1 MHKEIW
7 LGGAAGLL
15 IFLVFL
21 GINITPFLLVALVG
35 GLIYFMLQRQQA
47 EGRGGNLTLGKAKQS
62 KHVIPRSNIQFA
74 DIGGQ
79 ERAKKELKEALD
91 FLVYKEKIEQ
101 YGIRPLKGVLLTGP
115 PGTGKT
121 LMAKAAANYTNSA
134 FVAASGSQFVEMYV
148 GVGAQRIRDLF
159 KEARTLAEKNN
170 QDSAIIFI
178 DEIDVIGGKRDG
190 QQQREY
196 DQTLN
201 QLLTEMDGVT
211 TSDKPRVLVI
221 AATNRKDMLDPAL
234 LRPGRFDRHISVD
247 LPDKNAREQILII
260 HTANKPLAS
269 DVSLEKVAQE
279 TFGFSGAQLE
289 SVANE
294 AAIYA
299 MREGKEK
306 IESRHFGYAVDKVM
320 MGEKVDRE
328 ASEEEKRRVALHELG
343 HAIVSEL
350 VRPGSVSQVTLSPRG
365 QALGY
370 VRQNPME
377 DRYLYTKDALEKQIM
392 VCLGGAV
399 AEEIYYGGR
408 STGSKNDFEQ
418 ALGMAQEIVQSGM
431 SGLGIVHLQYVDKTR
446 IHDEVERLLE
456 SMLEKTRTLLRQFD
470 PVFQRGLKILWE
482 AEVLQGDEFRALLKQ
497 YAPKQ
502 QEVAV

>member
-1 MHKEIW
+1 MGKEIFF
-7 LGGAAGLL
+7 GIVPGIL

-21 GINITPFLLVALVG
+21 GINITPFLVFGAVLGA
-35 GLIYFMLQRQQA
+35 IYFLMVRQQ
-47 EGRGGNLTLGKAKQS
+47 GGNMSAVSQGKGKAS
-62 KHVIPRSNIQFA
+62 KHAVPKSNITFA

-79 ERAKKELKEALD
+79 QRAKKELKEALD
-91 FLVYKEKIEQ
+91 FLIHKDKIEQ

-148 GVGAQRIRDLF
+148 GVGAQRVRDLF
-159 KEARTLAEKNN
+159 KEVRALAEKNG
-170 QDSAIIFI
+170 QESGIIFI

-201 QLLTEMDGVT
+201 QLLTEMDGIA
-211 TSDKPRVLVI
+211 TSEKPRILLI
-221 AATNRKDMLDPAL
+221 AATNRKDMLDAAL
-234 LRPGRFDRHISVD
+234 LRPGRFDRHIMVD
-247 LPDKNAREQILII
+247 LPDKAAREQILTI
-260 HTANKPLAS
+260 HTANKPLAA
-269 DVSLEKVAQE
+269 DVSLARVAQE

-299 MREGKEK
+299 MRDRSPE
-306 IESRHFGYAVDKVM
+306 IAARHFSFAVDKVM

-328 ASEEEKRRVALHELG
+328 ASVEERRRVALHELG
-343 HAIVSEL
+343 HAIMSEL

-377 DRYLYTKDALEKQIM
+377 DRYLYTRDYLEKQMM
-392 VCLGGAV
+392 VCLAGAV

-431 SGLGIVHLQYVDKTR
+431 SSLGIVNMNLIDKNVV
-446 IHDEVERLLE
+446 HQEVNRLLE
-456 SMLEKTRTLLRQFD
+456 QLLEQTRAQLNKYD
-470 PVFQRGLKILWE
+470 HVFQHSVNHLLE
-482 AEVLQGDEFRALLKQ
+482 QEVLDGDMFRNLL
-497 YAPKQ
+497 Q
-502 QEVAV
+502 QQPELAV

>member
-1 MHKEIW
+1 MGKEI
-7 LGGAAGLL
+7 LCGVIPGIL
-15 IFLVFL
+15 IFLLFL
-21 GINITPFLLVALVG
+21 GVNITPFLVFAAVLTA
-35 GLIYFMLQRQQA
+35 IYFLIVRQNQ
-47 EGRGGNLTLGKAKQS
+47 GKLSFGGKSKPS
-62 KHVIPRSNIQFA
+62 KHAVPASNVTFS

-79 ERAKKELKEALD
+79 ERAKNELKEALD
-91 FLVYKEKIEQ
+91 FLVHKDKIEQ
-101 YGIRPLKGVLLTGP
+101 YGIRPIKGVLLTGP

-159 KEARTLAEKNN
+159 KEVKTLAEKNG
-170 QDSAIIFI
+170 QDSGIIFI

-201 QLLTEMDGVT
+201 QLLTEMDGIA
-211 TSDKPRVLVI
+211 TSDKPRILLI

-247 LPDKNAREQILII
+247 LPDKTAREQILMI
-260 HTANKPLAS
+260 HTANKPLAP

-299 MREGKEK
+299 MREQCEK
-306 IESRHFGYAVDKVM
+306 IEARHFAHAVDKVM
-320 MGEKVDRE
+320 LGEKVDRE
-328 ASEEEKRRVALHELG
+328 ASLEEKKRVAMHELG
-343 HAIVSEL
+343 HAIVSEH

-365 QALGY
+365 KALGY
-370 VRQNPME
+370 VRQNPLE
-377 DRYLYTKDALEKQIM
+377 DRYLYTKEALEQQIM

-418 ALGMAQEIVQSGM
+418 ALNMATEIVQSGM
-431 SGLGIVHLQYVDKTR
+431 SRLGIVHLQFADKTQ
-446 IHDEVERLLE
+446 IHEEVNRLLE
-456 SMLEKTRTLLRQFD
+456 ELLEKTRALLRQFD
-470 PVFQRGLKILWE
+470 SVFQIGLNTLLE
-482 AEVLQGDEFRALLKQ
+482 EEVLHGDAFRSLLAEARQ
-497 YAPKQ
+497 SS
-502 QEVAV
+502 EELAV